1 MELLVTL
8 IASGGAIIGAIT
20 AVLGLINRK
29 KISEVHILVNS
40 RLDATLTEIEDL
52 KQQRDIKHAQDV
64 SNQEGN

>member
-52 KQQRDIKHAQDV
+52 KEQRDIKHAQDV